1 MRLDA
6 RASGPARL
14 IVSSIFVCFFVI
26 FACTDAAPPE
36 TRSPPP
42 VGKLVYTIT
51 HGNEPEH
58 RSPPSRASPATTP
71 TTTTTTVAPP
81 QFSSENNPISMITD
95 FMKENN
101 MMQTVMKLIDSLTGS
116 ALQQNTLE
124 QLPVKPVVARM
135 TQGNG
140 IETFGKMQRDSVP
153 HLSVGPK
160 AKMFGAPVRV
170 FHSTDERGVHH
181 IQKDVVPPP
190 SMPVAPVNPV
200 SATVDATTKSIKNE
214 QWTNTLFGPKGLF
227 TAIFHAVDDRNKAG
241 ASKGETI
248 QSDMPTKFDFAKI
261 FDMLLLNSQKGDFD
275 EPIPE
280 LPEFLGICNRLSC
293 GDIFKA
299 IDQFKKSEF
308 FSNFQTALQLI
319 QDPKGWDIIGEV
331 ISNPELIANFAGGSM
346 PELGKI
352 FGSALGKP
360 EGETGGS
367 SKENK
372 SKHKPGKSFLEM
384 KVAKPNAI
392 QLPEIAENVD
402 AGGMRITTQRDTIH
416 CAIAANYKNV
426 NRKVPIAQL
435 VTVLSKTLK
444 VMGSKPANCVVNSG
458 GDEDLEL
465 IEKEEKVE
473 TVPATILT
481 TPKPTPI
488 NERMELPEI
497 SESIDGPE
505 EETDGME
512 TFTVDEKID
521 RAISPPKEKKPA
533 FQRRFVTVETTAMPL
548 RTAPSRRTRV
558 TTTTTRRPIVIT
570 TKKPKTTT
578 KNFRKEDDYYSMYYD
593 S

>member
-71 TTTTTTVAPP
+71 ATTTTTVAPP

-372 SKHKPGKSFLEM
+372 SKHKPGDILPGDGDLGVDYSSLVDERPPELQ

-402 AGGMRITTQRDTIH
+402 AGGNEDYYS
-416 CAIAANYKNV
+416 AVSN
-426 NRKVPIAQL
+426 
-435 VTVLSKTLK
+435 
-444 VMGSKPANCVVNSG
+444 G

-521 RAISPPKEKKPA
+521 TAISPPKEKKPA

>member
-6 RASGPARL
+6 RSRGAARL
-14 IVSSIFVCFFVI
+14 IVPTFFVCCLFVTI
-26 FACTDAAPPE
+26 AHAAPPE
-36 TRSPPP
+36 TRSPP

-51 HGNEPEH
+51 HGNEPER
-58 RSPPSRASPATTP
+58 RSPSLRSSPAAAAA
-71 TTTTTTVAPP
+71 TTTTTSAAPPP
-81 QFSSENNPISMITD
+81 QFSSENNPLTMITD

-101 MMQTVMKLIDSLTGS
+101 MMQTVMKLIDSFTGS
-116 ALQQNTLE
+116 ALQQNTVE
-124 QLPVKPVVARM
+124 QPQAVVKPVMATM

-140 IETFGKMQRDSVP
+140 IENFGKMQRDSVP
-153 HLSVGPK
+153 HLSMGPK

-170 FHSTDERGVHH
+170 FHSTDERVVHH
-181 IQKDVVPPP
+181 VVKDVVPPP
-190 SMPVAPVNPV
+190 VGAPSVPVVPITPVPASVGTIPKN
-200 SATVDATTKSIKNE
+200 IKNE

-241 ASKGETI
+241 APKGANV
-248 QSDMPTKFDFAKI
+248 QSDLPTKFDFNKI

-299 IDQFKKSEF
+299 IDQFKRSEF

-360 EGETGGS
+360 EGENGGS

-372 SKHKPGKSFLEM
+372 PKHKPGDILPGDGDLGVDYSSLVDERPPELQKI
-384 KVAKPNAI
+384 AKPNAI
-392 QLPEIAENVD
+392 ELPEISESVD
-402 AGGMRITTQRDTIH
+402 AGGNEDYYS
-416 CAIAANYKNV
+416 AVSN
-426 NRKVPIAQL
+426 
-435 VTVLSKTLK
+435 
-444 VMGSKPANCVVNSG
+444 G

-465 IEKEEKVE
+465 IEKEEKIEKVE
-473 TVPATILT
+473 TVPTSPPT
-481 TPKPTPI
+481 TPKPTPAKQL
-488 NERMELPEI
+488 MELPEI

-505 EETDGME
+505 EETDGSE
-512 TFTVDEKID
+512 TFTIDEKTD
-521 RAISPPKEKKPA
+521 PAIPSPSEKKPA
-533 FQRRFVTVETTAMPL
+533 FQRRFVTVETTSTSP
-548 RTAPSRRTRV
+548 RTKLSMRTSRA
-558 TTTTTRRPIVIT
+558 TTTTTRRPYVIT
-570 TKKPKTTT
+570 TKKPSTTT
-578 KNFRKEDDYYSMYYD
+578 KNYRKEDDYYSMYYD